1 MSARS
6 PGREPS
12 SEKRQDSAHR
22 VGAERPH
29 SSLGRKGSAFVN
41 SQALVKADVSSARN
55 LCHSEDGRGLRCRWG
70 WWGAPSSL
78 ARGLGWSA
86 SPSEQLNWVI
96 QLTSPW
102 SLLLRTRGERAGEA
116 SRMRPPEMKTST
128 RHITP
133 RTACKHPAPLLA
145 TPSPLQ
151 GQAAPDPPGCSFSL
165 SLLRPKGTL
174 SKQVNSALLLGAF
187 PAQRCRLPAWKTPAL
202 PQGQLFIAQWSLTL
216 CDPMDC
222 SMPGFPVLHHLPE
235 FAQTHVH

>member
-1 MSARS
+1 MRKVALSARS

-41 SQALVKADVSSARN
+41 SQALMKADVSSARN
-55 LCHSEDGRGLRCRWG
+55 LCHSQDGGGLRCRWG

-116 SRMRPPEMKTST
+116 SRMRPPEIRLSPAFMSWGLSICSVNDK
-128 RHITP
+128 RLCGLWAGGGADWGCP
-133 RTACKHPAPLLA
+133 GGEGCAPLLG
-145 TPSPLQ
+145 PSVGCHCHRPGPALWPSGQ
-151 GQAAPDPPGCSFSL
+151 G
-165 SLLRPKGTL
+165 
-174 SKQVNSALLLGAF
+174 LGASPDRPSVLF
-187 PAQRCRLPAWKTPAL
+187 PLLSCCPAGAFS
-202 PQGQLFIAQWSLTL
+202 GRS
-216 CDPMDC
+216 
-222 SMPGFPVLHHLPE
+222 
-235 FAQTHVH
+235 